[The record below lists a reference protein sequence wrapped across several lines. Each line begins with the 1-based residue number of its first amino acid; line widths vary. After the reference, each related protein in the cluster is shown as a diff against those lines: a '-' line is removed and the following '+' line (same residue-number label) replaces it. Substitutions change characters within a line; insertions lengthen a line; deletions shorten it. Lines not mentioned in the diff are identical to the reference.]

1 VIDAMLIELRRGI
14 TLHPATFTA
23 VIAPEAVILAALNG
37 NPDLRRFLFL
47 FICGNYSR
55 LISRISRDAT
65 NFEVRRPF
73 TADQL
78 LAVLNEAGHTIIFIE
93 YDPTLFEG
101 AGHLL
106 DPVSSA
112 LKQAGH
118 ESLVILYAPAMDR
131 SFSAL
136 ARQADRLIELLPPQ
150 EPERRPM
157 YPAPRSGRHT
167 ALPKAQQT
175 LEVS

>member
-1 VIDAMLIELRRGI
+1 MLIELRKGI
-14 TLHPATFTA
+14 TLHPSTFTA

-47 FICGNYSR
+47 YICGNYSR
-55 LISRISRDAT
+55 LISRISRDAA

-78 LAVLNEAGHTIIFIE
+78 LTVLNEAGHTIVFVE
-93 YDPTLFEG
+93 HDPTLFEG

-106 DPVSSA
+106 GPLAAA

-131 SFSAL
+131 SFAAL
-136 ARQADRLIELLPPQ
+136 ARQADRLIELISTQ
-150 EPERRPM
+150 EPERHQPYQAARP
-157 YPAPRSGRHT
+157 GRNNT
-167 ALPKAQQT
+167 LPGAQQT